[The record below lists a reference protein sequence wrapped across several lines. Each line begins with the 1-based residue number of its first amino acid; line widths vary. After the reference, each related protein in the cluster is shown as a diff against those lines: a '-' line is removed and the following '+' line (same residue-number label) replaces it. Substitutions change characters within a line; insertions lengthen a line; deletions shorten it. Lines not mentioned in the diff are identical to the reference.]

1 MDKFLEL
8 YNLPRLNHEEIEN
21 LNSLIAR
28 KDFESVIKNCPKNK
42 SPDSCP
48 GPDSLTDEFCQT
60 FRERLIPILL
70 KLCAAQVV
78 LVLKN
83 LPPSAG
89 DTWVLSLGQSGR
101 SPGVGNGNTLQY
113 SCLENSMDRGAWWAT
128 IHELGEQIKM
138 LGGCFCLEIG
148 DGM

>member
-1 MDKFLEL
+1 MDAFLET

-113 SCLENSMDRGAWWAT
+113 S
-128 IHELGEQIKM
+128 
-138 LGGCFCLEIG
+138 
-148 DGM
+148 